1 MWPVMRG
8 KTIVLGVTG
17 SIAAYRAA
25 ELVRAL
31 RREGADVHVIMTQN
45 ACQFIT
51 PLTMQVLSGNPVRV
65 ELFDLKTEEI
75 GHITAARMADIIVI
89 APATANIMAKAVH
102 GIADDYLSTV
112 LLASDSPVLYCPAM
126 NPVMYQNRITQRNIE
141 LLKEMGHFVLE
152 PESGQVACGDEGK
165 GRFPSIERIIDEIAY
180 ILTPKTLSG
189 KKILVSAGPTR
200 EFFDPV
206 RFISNPSSGKM
217 GYALASSARL
227 RGAEVHLVSGPVSI
241 EPPPG
246 VKFYQAVSAND
257 MYDIITSM
265 VPDMDVI
272 IMAAAVGDY
281 RPEKVAPL
289 KIKKKLSKIAINLV
303 QNPDILASI
312 GGMKKDTQV
321 VVGFAAETNDILYN
335 AEKKLKKKNLDFI
348 VANDV
353 TKPGCGF
360 AYDTNQVKILMV
372 NGKIEE
378 IPRMT
383 KYEVAE
389 RIMDLIENALKA
401 KLGGNK

>member
-1 MWPVMRG
+1 MWPIIRG
-8 KTIVLGVTG
+8 KTVVLGVTG

-31 RREGADVHVIMTQN
+31 KKEGADVHVIMTQN
-45 ACQFIT
+45 ACQFVT
-51 PLTMQVLSGNPVRV
+51 PLTMQVLSENPVRV
-65 ELFDLKTEEI
+65 NLFDLKTEEV
-75 GHITAARMADIIVI
+75 GHITAARMADIVVI
-89 APATANIMAKAVH
+89 APATANIMAKAAH

-112 LLASDSPVLYCPAM
+112 ILASDSPVLYCPAM
-126 NPVMYQNRITQRNIE
+126 NPVMYQNKITQQNIR
-141 LLKEMGHFVLE
+141 LLHEAGHFVLE
-152 PESGQVACGDEGK
+152 PESGRVACGDEGK
-165 GRFPSIERIIDEIAY
+165 GRFPSIERIISEIAY

-189 KKILVSAGPTR
+189 RRVLVSAGPTR

-217 GYALASSARL
+217 GYAIASSARL

-246 VKFYQAVSAND
+246 VNFYQAVSATD
-257 MYDIITSM
+257 MYDIITGM
-265 VPDMDVI
+265 VPNMDVI
-272 IMAAAVGDY
+272 VMAAAVGDY

-289 KIKKKLSKIAINLV
+289 KIKKKLSRIEINLV

-312 GGMKKDTQV
+312 GSMKRDNQV
-321 VVGFAAETNDILYN
+321 VVGFAAETNDILHN

-372 NGKIEE
+372 NGKVEE

-389 RIMDLIENALKA
+389 KIMDLIEDVLRIKSGR
-401 KLGGNK
+401 K